1 MKIIVTCLPF
11 WHRGLVRRDGNK
23 MGLPCA
29 PERVKEAE
37 VVEVLVT
44 HAQAAGEVVD
54 ETRNSIMTGLEAR
67 YWVFWKRRRDLVRGD
82 SSR

>member
-44 HAQAAGEVVD
+44 HAQAAGEVA
-54 ETRNSIMTGLEAR
+54 IMTGLEAR